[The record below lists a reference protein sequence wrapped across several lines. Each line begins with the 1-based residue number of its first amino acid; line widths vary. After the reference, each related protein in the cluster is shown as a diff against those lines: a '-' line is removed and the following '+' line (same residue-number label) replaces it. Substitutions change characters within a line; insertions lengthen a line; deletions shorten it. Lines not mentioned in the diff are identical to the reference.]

1 MKRLI
6 GMVAVLLLVACSQ
19 ESVKQTKPVAS
30 VEPAVPQAT
39 MEMDAA
45 KAHADMLEEAE
56 PTAAD
61 AAQAHANMLAEDG
74 PTADTSPAP
83 AEVVVAKKEV
93 VKPQP
98 AAVTP
103 QVSKPAVTKAEP
115 VVTKPVAQTQVVET
129 KVAEKKVVAP
139 LVQGKQPIKSEP
151 SPAPSDIMLKS
162 EPSMDMAKAN
172 ALTKKCKSCHAT
184 DKDKVGPSW
193 KNIQAAYGSADTL
206 AAVFA
211 SGFNVEDRKVAATDA
226 KFKKKAKVM
235 TGQYKSLIKKQVEK
249 GKFTYNE
256 MAQAIFAK

>member
-19 ESVKQTKPVAS
+19 ESVNQTKPVAS

-39 MEMDAA
+39 MEMDAV

-56 PTAAD
+56 PTETD
-61 AAQAHANMLAEDG
+61 AAQAHANMLEEEV
-74 PTADTSPAP
+74 PTADASPAP
-83 AEVVVAKKEV
+83 DEVVVAKKEV

-98 AAVTP
+98 AV
-103 QVSKPAVTKAEP
+103 VKAEP
-115 VVTKPVAQTQVVET
+115 VVTKPKVVKPVKPVAQTQVVET
-129 KVAEKKVVAP
+129 KVAEKKVAAP

-151 SPAPSDIMLKS
+151 NPAPSDIMLKS

-235 TGQYKSLIKKQVEK
+235 TGQYKNLIKKQVEK

-256 MAQAIFAK
+256 MAQAVFAK